1 MAKGLLA
8 QVPAEK
14 LPVHIGLILD
24 GNGRWAAKR
33 GLPRTAGHRQ
43 GAKVFSEIA
52 KYCREIGIQYLT
64 AYALSTEN
72 WKRPQD
78 EVKAIMDLL
87 RRYLDEAFQ
96 KQKEDACVRFLGDRT
111 PLASDLQE
119 KMQRIEAESANND
132 RIHINIA
139 LNYGGRDEIVR
150 AVRTLA
156 QRCAEGTISPSEIS
170 EQMVSDCLYTCG
182 QPDPDM
188 ILRPSGEMRTSNFL
202 PWQSTYAELV
212 FMDVLWPDFTPNHLD
227 QAILQYLQRSR
238 RFGGV

>member
-52 KYCREIGIQYLT
+52 QYCREIGIQYLT

-139 LNYGGRDEIVR
+139 LNYGRRDEIVR

-156 QRCAEGTISPSEIS
+156 RRSAEGTIS
-170 EQMVSDCLYTCG
+170 
-182 QPDPDM
+182 
-188 ILRPSGEMRTSNFL
+188 
-202 PWQSTYAELV
+202 
-212 FMDVLWPDFTPNHLD
+212 
-227 QAILQYLQRSR
+227 
-238 RFGGV
+238 